1 MTEPAATTGVDSMSP
16 NPETGHPKQQPA
28 ARTKGALW
36 EFRAFGVRSIAVR
49 TWQSVSEDDV
59 SGRSAQLAYYFFF
72 ALFPGLIAMSSLVGL
87 AVSSASATYDKL
99 LNYMAAVIPPSAFA
113 IVADT
118 FHQTAHAS
126 TGSKVIL
133 GGVLALWSAS
143 AGTSAVQDALNSVY
157 KVKEGRP
164 FWRAR
169 LSAIALTIITAVL
182 FSLALAA
189 LFFGDALSSLLAL
202 HLGFGSFFMVVT
214 RVLSWPIAF
223 CFVGL
228 AFAVVYYM
236 APDVEQPEWRWVT
249 PGAALSILL
258 WVASSLGLR
267 VYLHFFNSYSVTY
280 GSLGAVIVLLTWFYL
295 SGFMLLLGAEIN
307 GAIEGLAADA
317 GEPDAKPAGEKVPQ
331 LRSA

>member
-1 MTEPAATTGVDSMSP
+1 MQVHPMTEPAASQVKPSSP
-16 NPETGHPKQQPA
+16 RGLN
-28 ARTKGALW
+28 AL
-36 EFRAFGVRSIAVR
+36 EIKPIALR
-49 TWQSVSEDDV
+49 TWQSIGEDDL

-72 ALFPGLIAMSSLVGL
+72 ALFPGLIAVSSLVGL
-87 AVSSASATYDKL
+87 VLSSASATYDKL
-99 LNYMAAVIPPSAFA
+99 LAYMAAVIPPSAFT

-133 GGVLALWSAS
+133 GALLALWSAS

-169 LSAIALTIITAVL
+169 LSAIGLTIVTALL
-182 FSLALAA
+182 FSLALAT
-189 LFFGDALSSLLAL
+189 LFFGDTLSTMLAGR
-202 HLGFGSFFMVVT
+202 LGFGIVFLVAGRILT
-214 RVLSWPIAF
+214 WPIAF
-223 CFVGL
+223 CLVGL
-228 AFAVVYYM
+228 AFAVVYYI

-249 PGAALSILL
+249 PGAAISILL
-258 WVASSLGLR
+258 WIVASIGLR
-267 VYLHFFNSYSVTY
+267 VYLHYFNSYSVTY

-307 GAIEGLAADA
+307 GAIEALAAEA
-317 GEPDAKPAGEKVPQ
+317 GVPDAKPSGAKTPQ
-331 LRSA
+331 ESPPPKDAPARQSA